1 MKEREERRGEE
12 GEEREERKEEGEESE
27 RREAERL
34 RADPFA
40 ADERCARVHEGA
52 QICIC
57 ALHVYSSLSS
67 SSDSPSMQLT
77 PEVRPT
83 GPELTERRIG

>member
-1 MKEREERRGEE
+1 M
-12 GEEREERKEEGEESE
+12 GEEREREGEESE
-27 RREAERL
+27 PREVARL
-34 RADPFA
+34 RADPYA

-52 QICIC
+52 QICIT
-57 ALHVYSSLSS
+57 AFYVYSSLSS

-83 GPELTERRIG
+83 APELTERRIG